1 MSKLFFILPAA
12 ALIAY
17 TVWQSIAPVAAE
29 ISATLAAL
37 PF

>member
-1 MSKLFFILPAA
+1 MSKLAFILPA